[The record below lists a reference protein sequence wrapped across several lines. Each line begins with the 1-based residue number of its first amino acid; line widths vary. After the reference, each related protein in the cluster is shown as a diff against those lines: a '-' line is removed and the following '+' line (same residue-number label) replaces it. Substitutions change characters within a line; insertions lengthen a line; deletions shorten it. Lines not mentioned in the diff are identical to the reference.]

1 VVHTR
6 ASKLSRQQ
14 RDVLETMA
22 APLFIEVGARFSQL
36 ADALPNISRS
46 GLYKILNRLM
56 DAPLGFIA
64 QGKKGEPFTITEA
77 GKIALSTAGTGSTSG
92 KSTVSTLSLPL
103 SPETP
108 SLQSTLSTP
117 PVGGRQRLDVDS
129 GGQGENIP
137 TGSGAELPPLSEVEH
152 ATLKIWADYS
162 RPAPGGFVSVQQVF
176 PAPDSARLQ
185 CLAGL
190 QANGYLEQATSP
202 GQGCR
207 LTTAG
212 WAALGLRLVK
222 LDLTN
227 F

>member
-14 RDVLETMA
+14 RDVLDTLA

-92 KSTVSTLSLPL
+92 KSTVSTLSLPM

-108 SLQSTLSTP
+108 SLQSPLSTP
-117 PVGGRQRLDVDS
+117 LVGGRQRLDVDS
-129 GGQGENIP
+129 GGQEDTAP
-137 TGSGAELPPLSEVEH
+137 TESGTERPALSDIER
-152 ATLKIWADYS
+152 ATLKTWGDYA
-162 RPAPGGFVSVQQVF
+162 RNAPSTFVPPQRVFASLDGGRQQI
-176 PAPDSARLQ
+176 
-185 CLAGL
+185 LAQLCVKGF
-190 QANGYLEQATSP
+190 LEQEAAGYRLSA
-202 GQGCR
+202 QG
-207 LTTAG
+207 
-212 WAALGLRLVK
+212 WKSLGMRVARIDLR
-222 LDLTN
+222 N